1 MKSVRLIALVI
12 AVLMMCLMIP
22 SCAEVVTYEDVRFAA
37 IYQIP
42 KVEEVK
48 KDDGTIDKKVTFEEE
63 VLVDVIS
70 ADITGSSDG
79 TTTVLDAV
87 VQILESNNIKHK
99 VEESSITSIKSQK
112 ERSSQGYLYVWEYLI
127 NGEKPEGRASEIAV
141 QPGMKIIYILTGGVD
156 KSIQPAETEA
166 E

>member
-1 MKSVRLIALVI
+1 MKSIRLIALVI
-12 AVLMMCLMIP
+12 AVVMMCLMIP

-42 KVEEVK
+42 KVEEEEAE
-48 KDDGTIDKKVTFEEE
+48 DGTIKKTVKFEEE

-70 ADITGSSDG
+70 AEITGSSDS

-87 VQILESNNIKHK
+87 IQILESNNIKHR
-99 VEESSITSIKSQK
+99 VEESSITSIKNQK
-112 ERSSQGYLYVWEYLI
+112 ERSSQGYLYVWEYII
-127 NGEKPEGRASEIAV
+127 NGEKPEARASEIPV
-141 QPGMKIIYILTGGVD
+141 ESGMKIVYVLTGGVD
-156 KSIQPAETEA
+156 KSVQQEETEA